1 MYNPNDPRQRN
12 WHRQNPVGRGGGFE
26 QEPRHGTPA
35 RDARDQDM
43 YGDRDDRN
51 DPRDPRERDRRHD
64 PRDYRAAS
72 DEGEAQRF
80 GGQDSYGAHSRP
92 PQEQGQ
98 DAFLDWRE
106 GNRGGNRD
114 EIQGAPRDDD
124 RDYARGMPRNRSNDY
139 RAFAGDYPDR
149 VGQPHQNAS
158 RHDENYWTQRGGAD
172 ASHGESDF
180 IRRDRGTWGSLGPR
194 PNFGPDASNP
204 GFPARA
210 PKGAYAGRG
219 PKGYRRSDDRIG
231 DDVCQLLTDDPHVD
245 ASNIEVKV
253 RDGEVTLGGT
263 VDSRRTK
270 RHAED
275 LIESIAGV
283 KEIHNQL
290 RIARSPA

>member
-12 WHRQNPVGRGGGFE
+12 WHRQNPVGRSGGFD
-26 QEPRHGTPA
+26 QEPRHGAPA
-35 RDARDQDM
+35 RDARDQGM
-43 YGDRDDRN
+43 YGDRDDR
-51 DPRDPRERDRRHD
+51 DEPRDQRDRDRD
-64 PRDYRAAS
+64 RNQQDYRAAS
-72 DEGEAQRF
+72 DQGEAQRF

-98 DAFLDWRE
+98 DADQDWRE
-106 GNRGGNRD
+106 GNWVSNRD
-114 EIQGAPRDDD
+114 EIQEAPRNYD
-124 RDYARGMPRNRSNDY
+124 RDYARGLPQNRSNDY
-139 RAFAGDYPDR
+139 RAFAGDYANR
-149 VGQPHQNAS
+149 AGQPRQDPPRDDVN
-158 RHDENYWTQRGGAD
+158 NWTQRGGGQ
-172 ASHGESDF
+172 SRGESNF
-180 IRRDRGTWGSLGPR
+180 IRQDRGTWGSLGPR
-194 PNFGPDASNP
+194 PNFGPASNP
-204 GFPARA
+204 GFPPGA

-263 VDSRRTK
+263 VHSRRAK